1 MAGAVKLDRIDINIL
16 SRLQQ
21 NGKLS
26 NVNLADA
33 VGLSPSPCLQRVK
46 RLEKAGYI
54 TSYKAQINLGKL
66 GDYITVFTEITL
78 NDHRREDF
86 IKFEVEIRRYD
97 AVQECHLVSG
107 GYDYLVKFVAR
118 SVAHYQ
124 EIIEN
129 ILERNIGVDKYFS
142 YIVIKSILTK
152 DSVAL
157 SVVLP
162 PEDAP
167 R

>member
-1 MAGAVKLDRIDINIL
+1 M
-16 SRLQQ
+16 
-21 NGKLS
+21 
-26 NVNLADA
+26 
-33 VGLSPSPCLQRVK
+33 
-46 RLEKAGYI
+46 
-54 TSYKAQINLGKL
+54 
-66 GDYITVFTEITL
+66 
-78 NDHRREDF
+78 
-86 IKFEVEIRRYD
+86 
-97 AVQECHLVSG
+97 QECHLVSG

-152 DSVAL
+152 DSVAR
-157 SVVLP
+157 SVILP
-162 PEDAP
+162 AEDE

>member
-1 MAGAVKLDRIDINIL
+1 MTDAVKLDRIDINIL
-16 SRLQQ
+16 ARLQQ
-21 NGKLS
+21 DGKLT

-54 TSYKAQINLGKL
+54 TGYKAQINLGKL

-86 IKFEVEIRRYD
+86 IKFEAEIRRYES
-97 AVQECHLVSG
+97 VQECHLVSG

-124 EIIEN
+124 EIIES

-142 YIVIKSILTK
+142 YIVIKSIMTK
-152 DSVAL
+152 DSVEL

-162 PEDAP
+162 PE
-167 R
+167 RTER